1 MYYFYFKE
9 CFHFTDSF
17 LFFFFFS
24 YSEKNPCCENLGE
37 QEMGIFISN
46 LKINKT
52 IKFLKIWCKILNYK
66 EICESLGNDKVI
78 QELHFQKY

>member
-1 MYYFYFKE
+1 
-9 CFHFTDSF
+9 
-17 LFFFFFS
+17 
-24 YSEKNPCCENLGE
+24 
-37 QEMGIFISN
+37 MGIFISN